1 MRYTLANVQ
10 QVAATL
16 TEWADQAQDSL
27 DTAEEAEYPNDERID
42 MLTERL
48 QYLEEAKDALE
59 SIEG

>member
-10 QVAATL
+10 QVATTL
-16 TEWADQAQDSL
+16 TEWADQAQSSL
-27 DTAEEAEYPNDERID
+27 DTAEDAEYPNDERID

>member
-10 QVAATL
+10 QIATTL
-16 TEWADQAQDSL
+16 SEWSDQAQSSL
-27 DTAEEAEYPNDERID
+27 ETAEEAEYPNDERID

-48 QYLEEAKDALE
+48 QYLEEARDALE